1 MSAISILRRLVK
13 IGTLSPSHHSEPLP
27 FSSLRGPPF
36 PLTVR
41 PSLFRHCEPLPFF
54 SLPSSCFLVIARHS
68 SSRHCQALLFW
79 SLPSTWFP
87 VIARH
92 SPSHHCEALFFSS
105 FWGPSF
111 FVIAR
116 HSSFRHCE
124 ALPFSSLPGTPLFVI
139 ARHEVP
145 KQSHASITHTTKPL
159 SQTHGLPTVL
169 IRAWTQQQAC
179 GTFLSPLS
187 RRSRKA
193 DARRFSFEKKAMMPT
208 YRQISE
214 QGIVVYRRLTEPRRR
229 CPPS

>member
-124 ALPFSSLPGTPLFVI
+124 ARSAEAIPRLYNPHDQTIEPNPRSDHGAYKSLDTTASARNLPLPSLP
-139 ARHEVP
+139 P
-145 KQSHASITHTTKPL
+145 K
-159 SQTHGLPTVL
+159 
-169 IRAWTQQQAC
+169 
-179 GTFLSPLS
+179 
-187 RRSRKA
+187 
-193 DARRFSFEKKAMMPT
+193 
-208 YRQISE
+208 
-214 QGIVVYRRLTEPRRR
+214 
-229 CPPS
+229 

>member
-92 SPSHHCEALFFSS
+92 SPSRHFGALSFSS
-105 FWGPSF
+105 LRGTLP
-111 FVIAR
+111 
-116 HSSFRHCE
+116 FRHCE
-124 ALPFSSLPGTPLFVI
+124 ALLFSSLRGTPLFVI

-159 SQTHGLPTVL
+159 SQTHGLTTVL